1 MWAKGSLVHRFN
13 NIYTYFDFCDILV
26 SKRLEGIN
34 MPRKS
39 QKAKLIL
46 DQEKKEKLQ
55 LLASSRKAPVREAQR
70 ANILLRYSE
79 GMPIMDIGRITHISR
94 ATIYK
99 WVDKALAVGIE
110 EGLRDKYHRP
120 REPVIT
126 EEAKAWVINLA
137 CKKPTE
143 YGYAAEMWTRSA
155 LAGHARKYGPEA
167 GYDCLKKA
175 AKATIQRI
183 LKGHPIHPDKIA
195 YYLEK
200 RDPEFEQKMA
210 DVLCIYKEVNLQNAA
225 GETGVIPRVITVS
238 VDEKPGVQAIKNTAP
253 DIMPEPGKQSRIMRD
268 YEYERLGT
276 LSILAAL
283 DLHNGHV
290 TAQVHDRHRSR
301 EFISL
306 LKELDSYYPAEST
319 IRVILDNHSAH
330 ISKETMAYLA
340 GRPGR
345 FEYVHTPK
353 HGSWL
358 NLVETLFGKMART
371 FLKHIRVKSKHE
383 LKERVL
389 LGVKEINDSPVV
401 HRWKKF
407 DFATAF

>member
-1 MWAKGSLVHRFN
+1 
-13 NIYTYFDFCDILV
+13 
-26 SKRLEGIN
+26 

-46 DQEKKEKLQ
+46 DRDKKEHLQ
-55 LLASSRKAPVREAQR
+55 QITKSRKAPIREVQR

-79 GMPIMDIGRITHISR
+79 DMPIIDIEKMVHVSR
-94 ATIYK
+94 PTIYK
-99 WVDKALAVGIE
+99 WIDKALAMGIE
-110 EGLRDKYHRP
+110 EGLKDKYHRP
-120 REPVIT
+120 KEPVIT

-155 LAGHARKYGPEA
+155 LANHARKHGPEA
-167 GYDCLKKA
+167 GHDCLKKA
-175 AKATIQRI
+175 VKATIHRI
-183 LKGHPIHPDKIA
+183 LDEHPIRPHKMA
-195 YYLEK
+195 YYLER

-210 DVLCIYKEVNLQNAA
+210 EVLCIYKEVNFQNEE
-225 GETGVIPRVITVS
+225 GEPGDTPSVITVS
-238 VDEKPGVQAIKNTAP
+238 VDEKPGVQAIRNIAP
-253 DIMPEPGKQSRIMRD
+253 DILPKPGEHSRLMRD
-268 YEYERLGT
+268 YEYKRLGT

-290 TAQVHDRHRSR
+290 IAQVHNHHRST

-306 LKELDSYYPAEST
+306 LKEMDAYYPQDST
-319 IRVILDNHSAH
+319 IRLILDNHSAH
-330 ISKETMAYLA
+330 ISKETMRYLA
-340 GRPGR
+340 SKPGR
-345 FEYVHTPK
+345 FLYVHTPK

-371 FLKHIRVKSKHE
+371 FLKHIRVRSKEE
-383 LKERVL
+383 LKERIL
-389 LGVKEINDSPVV
+389 LGIKEINDSPVV

-407 DFATAF
+407 DFAHAF